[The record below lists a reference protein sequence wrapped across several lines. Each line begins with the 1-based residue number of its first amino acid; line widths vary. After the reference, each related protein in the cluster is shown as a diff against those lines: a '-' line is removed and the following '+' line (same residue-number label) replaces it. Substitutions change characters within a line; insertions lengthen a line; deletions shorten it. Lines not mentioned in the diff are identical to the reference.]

1 MFFGAIKLS
10 RSAGESSWDQSK
22 ALRGVKLSGQ
32 ELSAELAVEGGVTMC
47 SETGHDDL
55 AGIVSC
61 GLGGLGA
68 KMLEV
73 KGLKGPR
80 GNGSAR
86 GRGGNLRSSPRS
98 TGPDELFEM
107 ERMLGKARRWEV
119 SSQVDAMSSNIM
131 FPSVLC
137 VLRVADSGM
146 VMSVC
151 LTV

>member
-32 ELSAELAVEGGVTMC
+32 ELSAELAGEGGVTMC
-47 SETGHDDL
+47 PETGHDDL

-107 ERMLGKARRWEV
+107 ERMLLFVERYV
-119 SSQVDAMSSNIM
+119 SRTT
-131 FPSVLC
+131 
-137 VLRVADSGM
+137 LRNDDRH
-146 VMSVC
+146 
-151 LTV
+151 

>member
-1 MFFGAIKLS
+1 
-10 RSAGESSWDQSK
+10 
-22 ALRGVKLSGQ
+22 
-32 ELSAELAVEGGVTMC
+32 MC
-47 SETGHDDL
+47 SETGHGDF
-55 AGIVSC
+55 AGKVSC

-98 TGPDELFEM
+98 TGPDELFEI
-107 ERMLGKARRWEV
+107 ERMLLRVERYCQSDNILKRWQTLITYGKARRWEI

-131 FPSVLC
+131 VPSVLG
-137 VLRVADSGM
+137 VLQAAESGT